1 MRIVSPLYLRLTR
14 EANSSPHFSGKYREA
29 FLTCRK
35 HRIDLNILYDH
46 DPAAF
51 MQHLTSF
58 VEQIDAV
65 DYINL
70 FLSGLKYVAP
80 LFFGLVHS
88 NLTLHLVS

>member
-1 MRIVSPLYLRLTR
+1 MKLAMIGLGRMGSNMARRLMAGGHEIV
-14 EANSSPHFSGKYREA
+14 G
-29 FLTCRK
+29 
-35 HRIDLNILYDH
+35 YDH

-70 FLSGLKYVAP
+70 FLSGLKCVAL